1 MKDDATAAK
10 LVTQFGLACIT
21 LDGKISR
28 PGSMQVSMSKKGGIQ
43 NRGEHG
49 MMDALLEE
57 KSKDFPPEAFCV
69 ISALRTPNKRQSTP
83 NSDQSIYHTL

>member
-1 MKDDATAAK
+1 MLLLYAGHVVLPLDLLKYEPGHHVAMVRAFGGSVIVKDDATAAK
-10 LVTQFGLACIT
+10 LVTQFGLACIM

-49 MMDALLEE
+49 MMDA
-57 KSKDFPPEAFCV
+57 
-69 ISALRTPNKRQSTP
+69 
-83 NSDQSIYHTL
+83 